1 MKQDYQLKIT
11 LHFLLASLAE
21 QENNDQNT
29 VLTCKRIGGGENL
42 EFMSYIP
49 FSKFITRLSLG
60 SKNYSYKLNERHYG
74 ALQGLNKD
82 ETRKKYGENQVLLW
96 RRSADVRP
104 PSLTKDDLRYPGN
117 DPKYSN
123 LKESELPLTENLVD
137 TIKRVVEYYNSDIKK
152 ELEQSKKVIIVAH
165 GNSLRGLMKY
175 LDNFCL
181 LYTSPSP
188 RD

>member
-60 SKNYSYKLNERHYG
+60 SKNYSYKLKSYIFEKN
-74 ALQGLNKD
+74 N
-82 ETRKKYGENQVLLW
+82 
-96 RRSADVRP
+96 
-104 PSLTKDDLRYPGN
+104 
-117 DPKYSN
+117 N
-123 LKESELPLTENLVD
+123 LKTYGFDKNLIKYKNNNDINYIIIDNNFNVTFYKSKLNNYYKYYIMEYLF
-137 TIKRVVEYYNSDIKK
+137 TILN
-152 ELEQSKKVIIVAH
+152 L
-165 GNSLRGLMKY
+165 
-175 LDNFCL
+175 
-181 LYTSPSP
+181 
-188 RD
+188 

>member
-60 SKNYSYKLNERHYG
+60 SKNYSYKLKSYIFEKN
-74 ALQGLNKD
+74 NK
-82 ETRKKYGENQVLLW
+82 KLENREKFYLL
-96 RRSADVRP
+96 
-104 PSLTKDDLRYPGN
+104 
-117 DPKYSN
+117 
-123 LKESELPLTENLVD
+123 LPV
-137 TIKRVVEYYNSDIKK
+137 ISDIINKMFGVRGNTRQSVKGTDKK
-152 ELEQSKKVIIVAH
+152 GGKLWLV
-165 GNSLRGLMKY
+165 N
-175 LDNFCL
+175 
-181 LYTSPSP
+181 
-188 RD
+188 

>member
-74 ALQGLNKD
+74 ALQLKSYIFEKNNKPY
-82 ETRKKYGENQVLLW
+82 EKN
-96 RRSADVRP
+96 
-104 PSLTKDDLRYPGN
+104 
-117 DPKYSN
+117 N
-123 LKESELPLTENLVD
+123 LHIVNL
-137 TIKRVVEYYNSDIKK
+137 
-152 ELEQSKKVIIVAH
+152 
-165 GNSLRGLMKY
+165 
-175 LDNFCL
+175 
-181 LYTSPSP
+181 
-188 RD
+188 

>member
-60 SKNYSYKLNERHYG
+60 SKNYSYKLKSYIFEKNIKPYEK
-74 ALQGLNKD
+74 N
-82 ETRKKYGENQVLLW
+82 
-96 RRSADVRP
+96 
-104 PSLTKDDLRYPGN
+104 
-117 DPKYSN
+117 N
-123 LKESELPLTENLVD
+123 LHIVNL
-137 TIKRVVEYYNSDIKK
+137 
-152 ELEQSKKVIIVAH
+152 
-165 GNSLRGLMKY
+165 
-175 LDNFCL
+175 
-181 LYTSPSP
+181 
-188 RD
+188 

>member
-60 SKNYSYKLNERHYG
+60 SKNYSYKLKSYIFEKN
-74 ALQGLNKD
+74 NKQSSY
-82 ETRKKYGENQVLLW
+82 RQL
-96 RRSADVRP
+96 
-104 PSLTKDDLRYPGN
+104 
-117 DPKYSN
+117 
-123 LKESELPLTENLVD
+123 
-137 TIKRVVEYYNSDIKK
+137 IKI
-152 ELEQSKKVIIVAH
+152 
-165 GNSLRGLMKY
+165 
-175 LDNFCL
+175 
-181 LYTSPSP
+181 
-188 RD
+188 